1 MNLLETSAFIM
12 IWRRGERERCCS
24 NKVKLFGQNDVERR
38 KGKRDVCYSTF
49 HFHQDTRSV
58 YIYIYTA
65 IHVTERGRRNRKEN
79 SRPRDE
85 KNRKVVTGI
94 RVRKLSVS
102 PGKRCFPLLNT
113 KKGARH
119 SLGEFA
125 NGYVRK

>member
-1 MNLLETSAFIM
+1 MMSNDERANAMCVIQRFTFIK
-12 IWRRGERERCCS
+12 I
-24 NKVKLFGQNDVERR
+24 LAL
-38 KGKRDVCYSTF
+38 YI
-49 HFHQDTRSV
+49 